1 MYPRSLEGADLGAG
15 RGSGTDSAL
24 PSAARLSY
32 PAAATMPRPDKR
44 AVLDVLTM
52 KRLGGLCD
60 EFELDRAGLTRKD
73 DIADLLARSKRASFE
88 AILAQLKR
96 DELKEICRAF
106 GLDDA
111 GKEKEPIIARIL
123 GRELATQAQPELPGV
138 GAGRRAQAEWGAG
151 AAAARA
157 EAPSTGSATAASRKP
172 AARAAET
179 APEADNPAT
188 NGAKRG
194 NGSLSTTIKTIQD
207 IMRKDV
213 GVDGDAQRIGQL
225 VWLLFLKIWD
235 DREQELELMEGGFAS
250 PLVNVKWTDIAGKT
264 RTAEDLRWRTWAA
277 DPDKGDTGEKL
288 LAFVNDTLFA
298 ALKGMEPGPRSDD
311 PAAEALRRRR
321 ALVKSVFEDAYQYM
335 KSGTLLRQVVNKVQE
350 AIDFN
355 DSRSRHLFG
364 DIYEQILRD
373 LQGAGNAG
381 EYYTPRAV
389 TQFAVDMVNPRLGET
404 VLDPACGTGGF
415 LACVIE
421 HVRGREVKKPE
432 QEATLQASIHGVEK
446 KPLPHLLCTTN
457 MIVHGIDVPTGIR
470 HDNTLSRPLRDISAR
485 DRVDVIVTNPPFGG
499 MEEDGIEKNFP
510 QDFRTRETADLFLV
524 MIVELLKDGGRA
536 AVVLPDGTLFGEGVK
551 TRVKERLLSE
561 CDLHTI
567 VRLPK
572 GVFAPYTSIQTN
584 VLFFTKGR
592 PTREVW
598 YYEHP
603 YPPGYKSYSKTKPM
617 RIEEFAAEK
626 AWWTDRKESEHA
638 WRVAIADIRARG
650 YNLDIKNPN
659 AASVSH
665 DDPDAL
671 LEQYAKASAVAAE
684 IREQLRKALADA
696 LEGRA

>member
-1 MYPRSLEGADLGAG
+1 
-15 RGSGTDSAL
+15 
-24 PSAARLSY
+24 
-32 PAAATMPRPDKR
+32 MPRPDKR
-44 AVLDVLTM
+44 AVLDVLTL
-52 KRLGGLCD
+52 KRLGSLCD
-60 EFELDRAGLTRKD
+60 AFELDRGGVTRKD
-73 DIADLLARSKRASFE
+73 NLAELLTRSKRASFE
-88 AILAQLKR
+88 AILGQLKR

-123 GRELATQAQPELPGV
+123 GREPATQVQPELPGV
-138 GAGRRAQAEWGAG
+138 GAGQRAQAERGAG

-157 EAPSTGSATAASRKP
+157 ETLPTGPAPAASRKL
-172 AARAAET
+172 AARTPEP
-179 APEADNPAT
+179 APEAEVDTPAT
-188 NGAKRG
+188 NGAKKG

-235 DREQELELMEGGFAS
+235 DREQELELMEEGFVS
-250 PLVNVKWTDIAGKT
+250 PLVNVKWTDVAGET
-264 RTAEDLRWRTWAA
+264 RTATDLRWRTWAA
-277 DPDKGDTGEKL
+277 DPEGTTGEKL

-298 ALKGMEPGPRSDD
+298 ALKGMEPGPRAND
-311 PAAEALRRRR
+311 PAVEALRRRR
-321 ALVKSVFEDAYQYM
+321 TLVKSVFEDAYQYM

-364 DIYEQILRD
+364 DIYEQLLRD
-373 LQGAGNAG
+373 LQGAGNSG

-421 HVRGREVKKPE
+421 HVRKREVKTPE
-432 QEATLQASIHGVEK
+432 HEATLQARIHGVEK

-457 MIVHGIDVPTGIR
+457 MIVHGIDVPTGIQ
-470 HDNTLSRPLRDISAR
+470 HGNTLARPLRDISAR

-499 MEEDGIEKNFP
+499 MEEDGIENNFP

-524 MIVELLKDGGRA
+524 LIVELLRDGGRA

-551 TRVKERLLSE
+551 SRVKERLLRE

-592 PTREVW
+592 STREVW

-617 RIEEFAAEK
+617 RIEEFEAEK
-626 AWWTDRKESEHA
+626 AWWTDRKENERA
-638 WRVAIADIRARG
+638 WKVPIADIRARG
-650 YNLDIKNPN
+650 YNLDFKNPN
-659 AASVSH
+659 AATANH
-665 DDPDAL
+665 EDPDGL
-671 LEQYAKASAVAAE
+671 LEQYAQARAAAAE
-684 IREQLRKALADA
+684 IRDQLRKALAEA